1 MSRKGNQRT
10 SYTEFIKVD
19 EHMVLMTSDKN
30 KGGDNDTGDYHGF
43 INPINCDDNQIMKCY
58 LHTAEI
64 PMTNYNINKFNDSF
78 QIYLR
83 DKSSLTSNNTNLPNG
98 VFQVNLPH
106 RNYTGTQLAAQIQ
119 TQLNSI
125 SNARLGVPD
134 KVNILTAYNE
144 NPAVLQ
150 RSSNTL
156 IGLQGLLG
164 LSWWNSQTTLR
175 RVANLTEGGLDL
187 STGKTARAFFTS
199 MSPTLEANLTALFVA
214 NPLDNNSTK
223 FIQNNIALS
232 FTSPVDATITSQ
244 FTIGMETKHD
254 GVAVHPLG
262 VQQEQ
267 VWIESQPRFKV
278 TLEANKKILIRRVDI
293 LGYLGDSA
301 VNGHL
306 NTNGSYGDFSI
317 SANQNNGPHL
327 GLNAPTHTLN
337 STLDI
342 KSALTTGSNSP
353 YNWTVNSGNVV
364 LERGGAIIRSHRQQI
379 ELGLVQGLVTLSAVA
394 NAAPH
399 TVQKSIV
406 NSAWF
411 PNVANVN
418 CQNAIIV
425 RTNLRGHTQLNGNRC
440 NIMTKIPVTC
450 NQDDVCFYQPENP
463 FRADLG
469 QGFSVNRIDI
479 RLTDRNNNVLDFNGV
494 PNEVGLVFEVF
505 DVVDLPIMRHNE
517 HSIRDPNALTLS
529 EAHRPTPHDFT
540 TSGFEAI
547 DRIENRQKRNNQRFG
562 STFQKPITFNST
574 SSAVSKQVKI
584 RGDPQSGF
592 SATF

>member
-83 DKSSLTSNNTNLPNG
+83 DKASLTSNNTNLPNG

-125 SNARLGVPD
+125 SNATLGAAD
-134 KVNILTAYNE
+134 RVNILPVYAANLRV
-144 NPAVLQ
+144 NA
-150 RSSNTL
+150 TL
-156 IGLQGLLG
+156 AGLQTQLG
-164 LSWWNSQTTLR
+164 MPWWDSQTKLR
-175 RVANLTEGGLDL
+175 RVANATEGGLDL
-187 STGKTARAFFTS
+187 STGQKARLFFGS
-199 MSPTLEANLTALFVA
+199 MSPTLDSTLTNLFNS
-214 NPLDNNSTK
+214 NPFANNSTK
-223 FIQNNIALS
+223 HIQYNDALS
-232 FTSPVDATITSQ
+232 FTSPVDATITSL
-244 FTIGMETKHD
+244 FKIGMETKYD
-254 GVAVHPLG
+254 GG
-262 VQQEQ
+262 VKQDL
-267 VWIESQPRFKV
+267 VWFESQPRFKV
-278 TLEANKKILIRRVDI
+278 TLEANKKILIKRVDI

-301 VNGHL
+301 VNGYI

-327 GLNAPTHTLN
+327 GLNPPTHTLN
-337 STLDI
+337 NTLVI
-342 KSALTTGSNSP
+342 QSALTTGSDSP

-379 ELGLVQGLVTLSAVA
+379 ELGLVQGLATLSAVA
-394 NAAPH
+394 NVAPY
-399 TVQKSIV
+399 TLQKSIV

-494 PNEVGLVFEVF
+494 PNEIGLVFEVF

-547 DRIENRQKRNNQRFG
+547 DRIENQQKRNNQRFG

-574 SSAVSKQVKI
+574 SSAVSKQVKN
-584 RGDPQSGF
+584 RGVPFSGF
-592 SATF
+592 SATS